1 MKTKKALFYL
11 LAGILA
17 GCVPSL
23 HSLFTE
29 KDTFFDP
36 QLVGAWSSSSES
48 SKETWQFTK
57 KPDSNSYEVIF
68 TDNDGN
74 KGSFVG
80 ALGKIDGMT
89 FLDLFPDNTLME
101 IRSNE
106 FYQAHLVPAH
116 TFMKIEQI
124 QPVLKMRAMDPD
136 KTREMLKNDPNLLK
150 YELIDDN
157 RVVITAPTQQLQKFM
172 KEHAND
178 KGLFDG
184 LTELKRLEPA
194 EPNVPDANN
203 APKDVNKTAV
213 KPKVPIQ

>member
-1 MKTKKALFYL
+1 MKTKKVLFYL
-11 LAGILA
+11 LAVVLG

-29 KDTFFDP
+29 KDAFFDP
-36 QLVGAWSSSSES
+36 QLVGAWVAEN
-48 SKETWQFTK
+48 SKENWQFTK
-57 KPDSNSYEVIF
+57 KTDSNSYEVIY

-80 ALGKIDGMT
+80 TLGKINDMT

-101 IRSNE
+101 VRSNG

-124 QPVLKMRAMDPD
+124 QPVLKMRAMGPD
-136 KTREMLKNDPNLLK
+136 NTREMLKNDPNLLK

-157 RVVITAPTQQLQKFM
+157 RVVITASTQQLQQFM
-172 KEHAND
+172 KKHAND
-178 KGLFDG
+178 KGLFGDP
-184 LTELKRLEPA
+184 TELKRLEPV
-194 EPNVPDANN
+194 EPK
-203 APKDVNKTAV
+203 APDVNNPRMDVNEMPT
-213 KPKVPIQ
+213 